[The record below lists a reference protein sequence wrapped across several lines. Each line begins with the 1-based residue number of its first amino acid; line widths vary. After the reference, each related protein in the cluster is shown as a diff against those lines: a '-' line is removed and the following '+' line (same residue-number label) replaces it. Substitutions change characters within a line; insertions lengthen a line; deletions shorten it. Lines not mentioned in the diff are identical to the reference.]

1 MKKIFYLFV
10 IALLFA
16 SCSPFSLINST
27 VYNNADLSTYN
38 TFRIVSLNDGKLP
51 PGMGLVGYY
60 NISAAIREQMLNRGF
75 TENPNSD
82 LLVNIALTVQQQI
95 DTEPIIPPGYSL
107 YNGYYP
113 YYMYPRNLYWQGY
126 YSNAKVI
133 TDIYKEGVLTME
145 MVNIAEKLPLYS
157 SSVSTILNPG
167 QAQLKNLNEIA
178 DAVKILF
185 SQFPVPLLPQYKK

>member
-95 DTEPIIPPGYSL
+95 D
-107 YNGYYP
+107 
-113 YYMYPRNLYWQGY
+113 
-126 YSNAKVI
+126 
-133 TDIYKEGVLTME
+133 
-145 MVNIAEKLPLYS
+145 
-157 SSVSTILNPG
+157 
-167 QAQLKNLNEIA
+167 
-178 DAVKILF
+178 
-185 SQFPVPLLPQYKK
+185 